1 TMFERYHN
9 EYTCPISG
17 STTNMYQC
25 PLIPYDAVDADA
37 KRVAAQ
43 EWIFGLRRGGLYYY
57 LQSQENHAFFRED
70 ISDLF
75 ERGEFILAPTYKTYL
90 DTMDFM
96 KCAGIKGRRVN
107 DKSARRPLYALA
119 SAKGTYRYV
128 FIPCTDAARA
138 LQKKFKLQAQ
148 TKEDLNGG
156 ICPVDDKP
164 YEDGSDQFP
173 VVECLAHPFSVCSH
187 AYTMFIKRSTILT
200 SQWHVLCGRIIRSWL
215 YGDID
220 PPAWFLNEP
229 RYGQDDEDLAPSEAT
244 GYLLESTAHADES
257 AKLLES
263 NQLPDNHY
271 CKKCTNWTLE
281 VPPDAPP
288 PEEDPPHSV
297 YRERRSVRIA
307 KRAHPYYRPPR
318 TPPAE
323 EDCSGPLPSPTRKG
337 RRALQTCKRDPIKN
351 PPSWAARNGKYPTQT
366 FCSNDW
372 AYFRYNV
379 YLASFDDR

>member
-1 TMFERYHN
+1 MN
-9 EYTCPISG
+9 
-17 STTNMYQC
+17 
-25 PLIPYDAVDADA
+25 
-37 KRVAAQ
+37 
-43 EWIFGLRRGGLYYY
+43 
-57 LQSQENHAFFRED
+57 
-70 ISDLF
+70 
-75 ERGEFILAPTYKTYL
+75 FIE
-90 DTMDFM
+90 
-96 KCAGIKGRRVN
+96 CAGITGRKVN
-107 DKSARRPLYALA
+107 DQSARRPLCALA

-138 LQKKFKLQAQ
+138 LQKKYKMQAQ

-173 VVECLAHPFSVCSH
+173 VVECLAHPFSVCSN
-187 AYTMFIKRSTILT
+187 AFTKFIKRSTVLT
-200 SQWHVLCGRIIRSWL
+200 SQWHVLCGRVIGNWL
-215 YGDID
+215 YRRIV
-220 PPAWFLNEP
+220 PPSWFLDEP
-229 RYGQDDEDLAPSEAT
+229 KYGQDDEDLAPSEAT
-244 GYLLESTAHADES
+244 GYPLESTRDADES

-263 NQLPDNHY
+263 GQLPDNHY
-271 CKKCTNWTLE
+271 CKKCTHWALE